1 MIATTEKLVTHDSQ
15 GKIARVLE
23 HHHVPPPGPLASVTS
38 ESLVEAKAA
47 QIALR
52 ALEVLFD
59 EKMRRYAARQMELR
73 VTTDCPAVLEPLVA
87 ARAREILAQSPLM
100 SLCRNSSNWRALSLQ
115 LVRRRA

>member
-1 MIATTEKLVTHDSQ
+1 M
-15 GKIARVLE
+15 
-23 HHHVPPPGPLASVTS
+23 TS

-73 VTTDCPAVLEPLVA
+73 VTTD
-87 ARAREILAQSPLM
+87 
-100 SLCRNSSNWRALSLQ
+100 LSLIHI
-115 LVRRRA
+115 

>member
-59 EKMRRYAARQMELR
+59 EKMRRYAARQLDELR
-73 VTTDCPAVLEPLVA
+73 QRDIKGDWARISR
-87 ARAREILAQSPLM
+87 ARAATSGSSTAGQSVVTL
-100 SLCRNSSNWRALSLQ
+100 NSIWRA
-115 LVRRRA
+115 A